1 MSPVYESPCAVLLQ
15 LRHSTHSPWHKL
27 AVQVCQFSYAAPN
40 ITNHIRKAHSGE
52 QFSQDAAAAVG
63 LVACSCG
70 QVVLNV
76 TALRRHQ
83 GIRTCQ
89 SGQSQPIIGSA
100 STDGPEPEP
109 EPPSPRLLDP
119 ELDLEFQDNFLP
131 DASPGPAPEIQDIPT
146 LADVPADHSPSL
158 TLSAVH

>member
-76 TALRRHQ
+76 IALKRPQ
-83 GIRTCQ
+83 GIRKCQ
-89 SGQSQPIIGSA
+89 SGQSQSVVA
-100 STDGPEPEP
+100 Q
-109 EPPSPRLLDP
+109 RC
-119 ELDLEFQDNFLP
+119 
-131 DASPGPAPEIQDIPT
+131 GPARDRDRATVTEAAGP
-146 LADVPADHSPSL
+146 
-158 TLSAVH
+158 